1 MQMMVSF
8 ANTERSIRERKI
20 QVLSEEHGQRIMQQP
35 STWAAD
41 LANDNYRRKIEAI
54 EQQRADGLRQ
64 CRRQG
69 MPDWALAILTEVA
82 DRHGVCP
89 SELAGSRRF
98 QKIIKARME
107 AAYLI
112 KAKKPTLSCVLL
124 GKWFAKDHTSIMH
137 LIACYQA
144 EHNAPKLVGYDLA
157 RVRMR
162 NAETSAK
169 AREYAREKQL
179 TA

>member
-1 MQMMVSF
+1 MQMMHF

-20 QVLSEEHGQRIMQQP
+20 QVLSEDQGQRIMQQP

-64 CRRQG
+64 FRRQG

-82 DRHGVCP
+82 DRRAICP
-89 SELAGSRRF
+89 SDIVSRKRHRP
-98 QKIIKARME
+98 IIEARRD

-112 KAKKPTLSCVLL
+112 KARKPALSCPLL
-124 GKWFAKDHTSIMH
+124 GKWFNMDHTSIMH